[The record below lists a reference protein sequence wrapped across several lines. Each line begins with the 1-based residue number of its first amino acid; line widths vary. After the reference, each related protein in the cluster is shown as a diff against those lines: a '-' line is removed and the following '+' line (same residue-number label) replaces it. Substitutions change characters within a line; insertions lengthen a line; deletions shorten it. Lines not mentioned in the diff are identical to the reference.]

1 MSPSKSDDSINK
13 SSKVL
18 SKTNDLDFTAR
29 LELADIGS
37 QLSDEEKNWI
47 LSLEKE
53 VKDKLDLL
61 SYLTEQVHREQEI
74 YWSRFQGFAAIHAG
88 SFVLV
93 TSNVVEEKFVATLVG
108 FFLGIAW
115 IYVQW
120 ISLKYVDRP
129 KRLYHWYRRSLG
141 ILWSYEYNLLKNND
155 LPNPKKNKPLLT
167 KWIDW
172 IQRKSR
178 YSSTDVGLMVPTG
191 VIVLWLLA
199 FIQTIFELLNT

>member
-155 LPNPKKNKPLLT
+155 LPNPKKTNP
-167 KWIDW
+167 
-172 IQRKSR
+172 
-178 YSSTDVGLMVPTG
+178 Y
-191 VIVLWLLA
+191 
-199 FIQTIFELLNT
+199 

>member
-1 MSPSKSDDSINK
+1 MSSSESDNFIDESPEIPQ
-13 SSKVL
+13 
-18 SKTNDLDFTAR
+18 KTNDLDFAAR
-29 LELADIGS
+29 LELADIGT
-37 QLSDEEKNWI
+37 QLSNEEKHWI

-53 VKDKLDLL
+53 IKDKLGLL

-74 YWSRFQGFAAIHAG
+74 YWIRFQGFAAIHAG

-115 IYVQW
+115 VYVQW

-141 ILWSYEYNLLKNND
+141 ILWSYEYNLLRNKD
-155 LPNPKKNKPLLT
+155 LPNLPKPHSSPT

-178 YSSTDVGLMVPTG
+178 YSSTDIGLMVPAG
-191 VIVLWLLA
+191 VILLWLLA
-199 FIQTIFELLNT
+199 FIQSIFELLNS